1 MNLKC
6 CNYCKNKLLLRG
18 IFVSFSKSDRLLQQH
33 RNKGSSYQKT
43 NNARTLVW
51 CNHVPR
57 ITIDSLY
64 KMLSKIFSGTDTCE
78 A

>member
-6 CNYCKNKLLLRG
+6 CNYCKNKLLRG

-51 CNHVPR
+51 CNHVPK

-64 KMLSKIFSGTDTCE
+64 KMLSKIFSRTDSCE